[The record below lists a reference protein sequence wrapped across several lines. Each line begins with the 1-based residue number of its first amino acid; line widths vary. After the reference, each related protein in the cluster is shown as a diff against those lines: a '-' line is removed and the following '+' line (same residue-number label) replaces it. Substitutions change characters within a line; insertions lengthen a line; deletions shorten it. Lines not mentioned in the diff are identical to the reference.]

1 MLKYCLRAR
10 PDAPSGRTGLNS
22 PSLANL
28 LYQYLSIQQTKGG
41 GGSIEKTKP
50 KLNRRKIQHFLY
62 SVFDFYFDLDHLSKP
77 FRQCRYHGLS
87 VPACL
92 SVFCEFWH
100 SMITV
105 LVKWVPC
112 AFYRGV
118 AVVAAFLVTFLA
130 AEKSDSPAGRDP
142 QCPIRT
148 QS

>member
-1 MLKYCLRAR
+1 VNQKKKQNQNSTEEKY
-10 PDAPSGRTGLNS
+10 
-22 PSLANL
+22 
-28 LYQYLSIQQTKGG
+28 SI
-41 GGSIEKTKP
+41 
-50 KLNRRKIQHFLY
+50 LY
-62 SVFDFYFDLDHLSKP
+62 SVFDFDFDFDHLSKP

-100 SMITV
+100 SMITA

-142 QCPIRT
+142 QCLSKHKTYIGNHMRHNKNIT
-148 QS
+148 YRKY